1 MFRTRKNLFQLLPRS
16 WFITM
21 AEDLSQGILRA
32 TIPCFG
38 LWQIVPNVLLFP
50 WHTVLLRRILTP
62 LQMMMHG
69 PLSHGSLITLPKSV
83 STRIDSRQEVIVQ
96 VVSWLRG

>member
-1 MFRTRKNLFQLLPRS
+1 MFRTRKNLFQLLPRP

-38 LWQIVPNVLLFP
+38 LWQIVPNVLSFP
-50 WHTVLLRRILTP
+50 WQLPPHGYP
-62 LQMMMHG
+62 SLQAEG
-69 PLSHGSLITLPKSV
+69 VKLSV
-83 STRIDSRQEVIVQ
+83 TRADINHPIRHD
-96 VVSWLRG
+96 G